1 MTFKVI
7 ESVAPGSSVRLQP
20 GIDGF
25 QQLGA
30 DAVEPTLRVG
40 ADVDQP
46 SLAQDAQMLGD
57 GRLAE
62 VQLANQ
68 VANGPLAEAQEV
80 QDAPSLWVGDDL
92 ERCHAN
98 EYNSLAI

>member
-25 QQLGA
+25 QRLGA

-68 VANGPLAEAQEV
+68 VANGPLAEAQQIEN
-80 QDAPSLWVGDDL
+80 AASIGISDDF
-92 ERCHAN
+92 EGCHVRRA
-98 EYNSLAI
+98 